1 MPTFDSVSTTAEARL
16 GTTLERA
23 ADERGPETWVYV
35 LNEDS
40 VAFTEGDVVM
50 RNTTSTEYRAVLASA
65 GTLIHGLRVIG
76 VAQHTIAAGS
86 YGYVLR
92 HGLGTIQVGSGA
104 SVSDTEGLTTGG
116 VAAGSVIKFAAG
128 TTAPAC
134 VFGMAVANISAS
146 GTGNA
151 FFDCR
156 G

>member
-1 MPTFDSVSTTAEARL
+1 MPTSTSVSTTAEAEL
-16 GTTLERA
+16 GSTLSTSVTDSGSR
-23 ADERGPETWVYV
+23 TWIYV
-35 LNEDS
+35 LNEGS
-40 VAFTEGDVVM
+40 VDLTAGDVAM
-50 RNTTSTEYRAVLASA
+50 RNTTSTEYRVVIATA
-65 GTLIHGLRVIG
+65 GTLIHALRVVG

-86 YGYVLR
+86 YGYVLQR
-92 HGLGTIQVGSGA
+92 GLGTIQVGSGA
-104 SVSDTEGLTTGG
+104 SVSDTEALTTGG

-134 VFGMAVANISAS
+134 IFGIAVANISAS

>member
-1 MPTFDSVSTTAEARL
+1 MPTTASVSTSAEALL
-16 GTTLERA
+16 GSTLRVEGSN
-23 ADERGPETWVYV
+23 RGPQTWVYV
-35 LNEDS
+35 LNEGS
-40 VAFTEGDVVM
+40 VDFTEGDVAM
-50 RNTTSTEYRAVLASA
+50 RNTTSTDYKAVLATA

-76 VAQHTIAAGS
+76 VAQHLIAAGS

-92 HGLGTIQVGSGA
+92 RGIGTIQVGSGA
-104 SVSDTEGLTTGG
+104 SVSDIEALTSGG

-134 VFGMAVANISAS
+134 VFGMAVANISAG

>member
-1 MPTFDSVSTTAEARL
+1 MPTTVSVSTTAEALL
-16 GTTLERA
+16 GSTLQA
-23 ADERGPETWVYV
+23 AQGDRGPQTWVYV
-35 LNEDS
+35 LNEGS
-40 VAFTEGDVVM
+40 VDFTEGDVVM
-50 RNTTSTEYRAVLASA
+50 RNTTSTEYRTVLATA
-65 GTLIHGLRVIG
+65 GTLIHGLRVVG
-76 VAQHTIAAGS
+76 VAQHLIPAGS

-92 HGLGTIQVGSGA
+92 RGIGTIQVGSGA
-104 SVSDTEGLTTGG
+104 SVSDIEALTTVG

>member
-1 MPTFDSVSTTAEARL
+1 MPTSASVSTTAEAEL
-16 GTTLERA
+16 GSTLSTTVT
-23 ADERGPETWVYV
+23 DSGPRTWVYV
-35 LNEDS
+35 LNEGVDLT
-40 VAFTEGDVVM
+40 AGDVAM
-50 RNTTSTEYRAVLASA
+50 RNTTSTEFRVVIATA
-65 GTLIHGLRVIG
+65 GTLIHALRVVG
-76 VAQHTIAAGS
+76 VAQHTIASGS

-92 HGLGTIQVGSGA
+92 RGLGTIQVGSGA
-104 SVSDTEGLTTGG
+104 SVSDTEALTTGG

-134 VFGMAVANISAS
+134 IFGIAVANISAS

>member
-1 MPTFDSVSTTAEARL
+1 LGSTLSTNV
-16 GTTLERA
+16 T
-23 ADERGPETWVYV
+23 DRGPLTWVYV
-35 LNEDS
+35 LNEGVDLT
-40 VAFTEGDVVM
+40 VGDVAM
-50 RNTTSTEYRAVLASA
+50 RNTTSTEFRVVIATA
-65 GTLIHGLRVIG
+65 GTLIHALRVVG

-92 HGLGTIQVGSGA
+92 RGLGTIQVGSGA
-104 SVSDTEGLTTGG
+104 TVSDTEALTTGG
-116 VAAGSVIKFAAG
+116 VEAGSVIKFAAG

>member
-1 MPTFDSVSTTAEARL
+1 MPTSASVSTTAEALL
-16 GTTLERA
+16 GSTLQVGGSN
-23 ADERGPETWVYV
+23 RGPQTWVYV
-35 LNEDS
+35 LNEGS
-40 VAFTEGDVVM
+40 VDFTVGDVVM
-50 RNTTSTEYRAVLASA
+50 RNTTSTDYRAVLTTA

-76 VAQHTIAAGS
+76 VAQHLIAAGS

-92 HGLGTIQVGSGA
+92 RGIGTIQVGSGA
-104 SVSDTEGLTTGG
+104 SVSDIEALTSGG

-134 VFGMAVANISAS
+134 IFGMAVAGISSS

>member
-1 MPTFDSVSTTAEARL
+1 MPTFASVAATAEARL
-16 GTTLERA
+16 GTTLELA

-40 VAFTEGDVVM
+40 VSFTEGDVVM

-65 GTLIHGLRVIG
+65 GALIHGLRVIG

-92 HGLGTIQVGSGA
+92 RGLGTIQVGSGA
-104 SVSDTEGLTTGG
+104 GVSDTEALTTGG

-134 VFGMAVANISAS
+134 IFGIAVANISAS

>member
-1 MPTFDSVSTTAEARL
+1 MGSTLSTNV
-16 GTTLERA
+16 T
-23 ADERGPETWVYV
+23 DRGPLTWVYV
-35 LNEDS
+35 LNEGVDLT
-40 VAFTEGDVVM
+40 VGDVAM
-50 RNTTSTEYRAVLASA
+50 RNTTSTEFRVVIATA
-65 GTLIHGLRVIG
+65 GTLIHALRVVG
-76 VAQHTIAAGS
+76 VAQHTIAAGF

-92 HGLGTIQVGSGA
+92 RGLGTIQVGSGA
-104 SVSDTEGLTTGG
+104 SVADTEALTTGG

-134 VFGMAVANISAS
+134 IFGMAVAGISSS

>member
-1 MPTFDSVSTTAEARL
+1 MPTSASVSTSAEALL
-16 GTTLERA
+16 GSTLQVEVSN
-23 ADERGPETWVYV
+23 RGPQTWVYV
-35 LNEDS
+35 LNEGS
-40 VAFTEGDVVM
+40 VDFTEGDVAM
-50 RNTTSTEYRAVLASA
+50 RNTTSTDYKAVLATA

-76 VAQHTIAAGS
+76 VAQHLIAAGS

-92 HGLGTIQVGSGA
+92 RGIGTIQVGSGA
-104 SVSDTEGLTTGG
+104 SVSDIEALTSGG

-134 VFGMAVANISAS
+134 VFGMAVAGISAG

>member
-1 MPTFDSVSTTAEARL
+1 MPTSTSVSTTAEAEL
-16 GTTLERA
+16 GSTLSTSVT
-23 ADERGPETWVYV
+23 DQGPLTWVYV
-35 LNEDS
+35 LNEGS
-40 VAFTEGDVVM
+40 VDLTAGDVAM
-50 RNTTSTEYRAVLASA
+50 RNTTSTEFRVVIATA
-65 GTLIHGLRVIG
+65 GTLIHALRVVG

-92 HGLGTIQVGSGA
+92 RGLGTIQVGSGA
-104 SVSDTEGLTTGG
+104 SVSDTEALTTGG
-116 VAAGSVIKFAAG
+116 VEAGSVIKFAAG